1 MKKWSEKTEKYLL
14 AASAIV
20 FAVGVVLEIF
30 APVEWLACVFYIA
43 AASIGLL
50 YVSPAVVKSAKKL
63 TADMNT
69 LMGIAV
75 FGALIMGFY
84 KIAVGELDVELFR
97 DAAIVIFL
105 YQIGERLEDWSLE
118 KTQGSIKSLMKLA
131 PERAH
136 VVKGSVVASSAANY
150 DALPLA
156 DEDLKEV
163 AVGSVVKILPGE
175 RVPLDGLIVEG
186 ESAFNEA
193 PVTGESIPQD
203 RGAGEFVYGGTLNTI
218 APVFVRVDAAYN
230 GGMLSRIIEMVQGAQ
245 KQKAP
250 YESFINRFA
259 AVYTPIIV
267 IVALVVGFGIP
278 AGLSLIG
285 TFGAPE
291 VAESLANFAGPTA
304 GIAAS
309 PTSNIWFVWIA
320 RALTLLVISCPCALV
335 ISTPVSFVSAI
346 TRAARLGVLV
356 KGGAAFDTARHV
368 KIVAFDKTGTL
379 TKGEPQVVAVHPFAR
394 AVTTHEPPRYPK
406 ADLSK
411 DQVAALAAALEK
423 NSTHPLAKAVVAFS
437 KTSDLTFALT
447 DFAEKPGNGVT
458 ANLSGE
464 PVAIGKPDFIREQLG
479 LTALPDAVQ
488 KEIVAITQ
496 KGATCLLVSQ
506 GAVIVGALGISDTI
520 RETTKEALATL
531 KNNLHMKTVM
541 LTGDNK
547 QAASAVAKTI
557 GVTDEKA
564 ELLPQDKVAYIEKLK
579 GEGTVAFVGDGI
591 NDAPA
596 LATANLGITMGAA
609 ASDSALEVATVAL
622 LGGDLEQLPPFFRL
636 AKQTMAVVKENI
648 AFALI
653 IKISILVLAMLGMVG
668 MGWAIFADTGVT
680 LIVVLNGMR
689 LMLPFHARF

>member
-1 MKKWSEKTEKYLL
+1 MKEWSEKTEKYLL
-14 AASAIV
+14 AVSGIV
-20 FAVGVVLEIF
+20 FVVGVVLEIF
-30 APVEWLACVFYIA
+30 APVEWLAFVFYLA
-43 AASIGLL
+43 AASTGLL

-75 FGALIMGFY
+75 FGAFIMGFY

-136 VVKGSVVASSAANY
+136 VVKGSVVATSAANY

-156 DEDLKEV
+156 EEDLIEV

-175 RVPLDGLIVEG
+175 RVPLDGVIVEG

-203 RGAGEFVYGGTLNTI
+203 RGAGQFVYGGTLNTI
-218 APVFVRVDAAYN
+218 APVFVRVDAAYD

-285 TFGAPE
+285 TFGGPE
-291 VAESLANFAGPTA
+291 VAENLANFVGPTA

-309 PTSNIWFVWIA
+309 PISNIWFVWIA

-368 KIVAFDKTGTL
+368 SIVAFDKTGTL

-394 AVTTHEPPRYPK
+394 SVTPHEPPRYPK

-423 NSTHPLAKAVVAFS
+423 NSTHPLAKAVVVFS
-437 KTSDLTFALT
+437 KTIDLTFALT

-479 LTALPDAVQ
+479 LAALPDVVQ
-488 KEIVAITQ
+488 EEIVAITQ
-496 KGATCLLVSQ
+496 KGATCLLLSQ
-506 GAVIVGALGISDTI
+506 GAVIVGALGISDII
-520 RETTKEALATL
+520 RETTKEALAQL
-531 KNNLHMKTVM
+531 KNKLHMKTVM

-557 GVTDEKA
+557 GVTEEKA

-579 GEGTVAFVGDGI
+579 KEGTVAFVGDGI